1 MTGQLFDPDSFV
13 WFGVCLGLVGRM
25 LLRTFSRAVNVLLVD
40 WAERHV
46 ERRAHKRA
54 IRELRQEAGGRRR

>member
-1 MTGQLFDPDSFV
+1 MGQLFDPDSLV
-13 WFGVCLGLVGRM
+13 WFGICLGLTARM
-25 LLRTFSRAVNVLLVD
+25 ILRSFTQAVNLILVD

-54 IRELRQEAGGRRR
+54 IRELRQEAERSEGK